1 MSQLAFSFDI
11 EAPPAERRAPGRQG
25 RRTPRQMGDPY
36 YPFDAGIARQAIL
49 DALSE
54 AGGEWV
60 RRRALHRATGMHPQ
74 YGGTVINALAREG
87 LIEEVGFYFGSSHP
101 AIEGYLGQTHN
112 YRIAQE
118 GADHD

>member
-11 EAPPAERRAPGRQG
+11 EASPAERRAPGRQG
-25 RRTPRQMGDPY
+25 RRMPRQLGDPY

-74 YGGTVINALAREG
+74 HGGVVINALVCEG
-87 LIEEVGFYFGSSHP
+87 LIEEVDFYFGSSHP
-101 AIEGYLGQTHN
+101 AIEGYLGQTHK
-112 YRIAQE
+112 YRIARE
-118 GADHD
+118 GKSHE